1 MKSLSGIIIK
11 FAPLFIILN
20 IVITCFF
27 AYQLP
32 KVRTNNALDKFLP
45 KNNPLKIANDYVKE
59 NYGSNNIMFLV
70 IEAKDGVIYK
80 KSILQK
86 IAQLTEDLEML
97 DNVEEITSL
106 SNVDNIVG
114 VEDGME
120 VNPIFDPDE
129 DIDENVLVNVKTALA
144 SWDFYKGNIIN
155 EKDNAT
161 AILIEFPKDANI
173 EEKAVLYT
181 DITKL
186 LDSFPFPE
194 VNLFLAGRPCVE
206 VELGN
211 YMREDVKT
219 TVPFVIVVIIIVL
232 FLSFRSFPG
241 VLLPMLCV
249 IIATINSMGLMGYFG
264 LELSIIGIIIPVTL
278 IAVGSAYSIH
288 VVRYYLIALK
298 TGITPKEAVEETFKN
313 VGMSVILA
321 GITTMC
327 GFGSLTTSSVIPIRE
342 FGIFTAVGTGVAL
355 IVSLTLIPS
364 LLLLFVKSGRSK
376 RNSHRK
382 VKDRLSFIESLIFK
396 ITRIVMNNHRAVFAF
411 GVVLIIISIILSTG
425 LVSYND
431 MIEDLPKDSKIRIAS
446 NWINNNFTG
455 TTDITILFTG
465 KKDSIKDPEV
475 LRQIEGLQNFVK
487 EKYPFV
493 IKSVS
498 IADFIK
504 RMNVAMNANNPQFDK
519 IPSSKELIAQ
529 YLLLYS
535 TSGDPDD
542 FDPYV
547 DYDYKEA
554 RVIFMSTRSK
564 STANLEVIDSIKEY
578 TEKHIDPKI
587 KMQMSGNAP
596 IGKMMTSLIV
606 GGQVKSVITSM
617 IVVFIL
623 MTFIYRSL
631 FGGILSIFPL
641 SIAILI
647 NFAIMSVFIIP
658 LNPSTSLVGSIAV
671 GVGIDY
677 AIHYINNARLNAGKY
692 TTIDELYLHTATT
705 SGTSIFFNALAVA
718 SGFLVLSFSNFG
730 VLLKLGA
737 LVSIT
742 MITSAIGSL
751 IFIPVIL
758 KIYKPGFI
766 KLKKSDD

>member
-20 IVITCFF
+20 LVITCFF

-288 VVRYYLIALK
+288 VVRYYLITLK

-321 GITTMC
+321 GVTTMC

>member
-20 IVITCFF
+20 LVITCFF